1 MKQRDG
7 VKMLHQYVLIA
18 KSLRKHDF
26 LHCWLNMDY

>member
-26 LHCWLNMDY
+26 CTVG